1 VEGVLKDVC
10 LELFLLAEEGGILLL
25 YLFFCFFFFFPY
37 TLLENRFLIDFSF
50 VKFWRLEDGDL
61 WKTHGVY
68 FC

>member
-1 VEGVLKDVC
+1 VEAVLRDVMSRV
-10 LELFLLAEEGGILLL
+10 FLLVEEGGILLL
-25 YLFFCFFFFFPY
+25 FLFFFPY

>member
-1 VEGVLKDVC
+1 MSRV
-10 LELFLLAEEGGILLL
+10 FLLVEEGGILLL
-25 YLFFCFFFFFPY
+25 FLFFFPY
-37 TLLENRFLIDFSF
+37 TLFENRFLIDFSF